1 MLELPDTA
9 FELVLRFLSF
19 EAVAK
24 LRRVSR
30 RFNCTGK
37 HLLNKGFK
45 NAEKYHMKCLKVAP
59 RVSKAGLT
67 VDFQDVKALLPRRE
81 SERRNHKLSRHCDIL
96 TAIET
101 RLSLLNMT
109 FMKYVDLDL
118 CCFIPG
124 KVIDE
129 IYSVLRSL
137 QTEEQP
143 PRAYEILQE
152 LRDISSMSMEF
163 FEETIV
169 PGLPCPASPLKS
181 FLPAMPSLMA
191 SGSGYSLSLRYPDL
205 DSSCQ
210 ATLDTPCRPFPSH
223 RLALTEPTRRPA
235 AAKDL
240 DRVSKS
246 NKKTNRVVRNLKKQA
261 DTAKSAVDTQ
271 NKKIAELDKRIDTQN
286 EIIEQQNARLAE
298 QEEKLAAMSRRLGA
312 LVEAQAPQDTARW
325 RHLFPFSFIPCLC
338 RAALRGESRKR
349 SLGEEEAR
357 RLLVEEAGSSKRPR
371 LGEGGEE
378 EGS

>member
-1 MLELPDTA
+1 MAAAQEVFPLLELPDTA

-45 NAEKYHMKCLKVAP
+45 NAEKYHMKCLK
-59 RVSKAGLT
+59 
-67 VDFQDVKALLPRRE
+67 DVKALLPRRE

-312 LVEAQAPQDTARW
+312 LVEAQAPQDTAR
-325 RHLFPFSFIPCLC
+325 
-338 RAALRGESRKR
+338 AALRGESRKR